1 MSPIEKLIRV
11 SRVTSLS
18 SRGIHITS
26 TDLKEF
32 RVGSQKLRSTDIGKH
47 VVLDGEGTVE
57 VQSSSEQQLMHPDAF
72 TPDMLFDNVPF
83 KQLHI
88 INIKS
93 TPNNTIMTTTD
104 AAGNV
109 ILLHSAGIE
118 GFKNAKKGTNI
129 AAQQAAITMGTR
141 TLENDIKT
149 IRVRVQGIGAGRM
162 AAIKGLELAGLK
174 IVSITD
180 DTRVSDRPPRPRK
193 QRRV

>member
-11 SRVTSLS
+11 SRVTSSS

-47 VVLDGEGTVE
+47 VILDGEGTVE

-72 TPDMLFDNVPF
+72 TPDKLFDNVPF

-88 INIKS
+88 VNIKS
-93 TPNNTIMTTTD
+93 TPNNTIMSTTD
-104 AAGNV
+104 AAGKV

-149 IRVRVQGIGAGRM
+149 VRVRVQGIGAGRM